1 MFQEL
6 KELVPDPGA
15 SFSTQ
20 LQDRYPLL
28 RHYDVWGVIVG
39 ANWNTNAMAV
49 WRTERKE
56 LDSQSP
62 AAAEEDK
69 TRGNCC

>member
-1 MFQEL
+1 MNDDVVMDKGL
-6 KELVPDPGA
+6 LD
-15 SFSTQ
+15 
-20 LQDRYPLL
+20 LYPLL

-39 ANWNTNAMAV
+39 ANWNTNATAV
-49 WRTERKE
+49 WRKE

>member
-1 MFQEL
+1 MLYGLPF
-6 KELVPDPGA
+6 A
-15 SFSTQ
+15 SCARVWIVGID
-20 LQDRYPLL
+20 LYPLL